1 MSSGTSPRIQGGQRG
16 DGRSQRGSNH
26 LVLNQPYIN
35 GKTLYAQHIHKLN
48 PMFLICVLIEKFE
61 GFFLG
66 GMQGVIKSMFQ
77 AK

>member
-1 MSSGTSPRIQGGQRG
+1 
-16 DGRSQRGSNH
+16 
-26 LVLNQPYIN
+26 
-35 GKTLYAQHIHKLN
+35 
-48 PMFLICVLIEKFE
+48 MFLICVLIEKFE